1 MPRAS
6 SRVAAAERAER
17 GDVHPRPRGSAPPQY
32 PIWDGALGNWVDAA
46 GNARP
51 ITSRKE
57 RRLEHQKERR
67 RAAAVAFAS
76 ERDRNAERGRE
87 YVGLTIQ
94 IPWTAWGSG
103 YETSAEYSTATVIE
117 YKPETREGDSKKIVS
132 RFHVAFDPE
141 LDYDDTHLSWD
152 ELLGKSPCRLGSRY
166 AILDTQPG
174 KPLGRRQPPGKPPRD
189 LVYGGHLHW
198 DMRREGWY
206 NRMGEHIEQG
216 ARAQSNEYSNELDDV
231 SLFRIE
237 RAFQRQDSESD
248 FAAFEKSWRRSHR
261 SRRVQRLTAQE
272 KRERCL
278 LPAERAA
285 RGTARPRFLD
295 RMPSRASAAPLT
307 RSLGVFETFTR
318 ALAMLLRHGAWEHEV
333 LDVRRVCVCRVRRS
347 LLPNVWCDARCL
359 PEIPIGTVCRSQ

>member
-1 MPRAS
+1 MFPQKRTTQLFLPTPEPAGVTFLSSLWGQIVPSPEPAFSAALDATAFTMPRAS

-32 PIWDGALGNWVDAA
+32 PIWDGALGNWVDTA

-57 RRLEHQKERR
+57 RKREQKKERR
-67 RAAAVAFAS
+67 RAAAVAFVS

-117 YKPETREGDSKKIVS
+117 YKPETREGNSKKIVS

-174 KPLGRRQPPGKPPRD
+174 KPLGRRQPPGKRTTDFPQRYAP
-189 LVYGGHLHW
+189 LNSPIGLLGG
-198 DMRREGWY
+198 
-206 NRMGEHIEQG
+206 
-216 ARAQSNEYSNELDDV
+216 
-231 SLFRIE
+231 
-237 RAFQRQDSESD
+237 
-248 FAAFEKSWRRSHR
+248 
-261 SRRVQRLTAQE
+261 
-272 KRERCL
+272 
-278 LPAERAA
+278 
-285 RGTARPRFLD
+285 
-295 RMPSRASAAPLT
+295 RASVQTP
-307 RSLGVFETFTR
+307 
-318 ALAMLLRHGAWEHEV
+318 
-333 LDVRRVCVCRVRRS
+333 
-347 LLPNVWCDARCL
+347 
-359 PEIPIGTVCRSQ
+359 

>member
-1 MPRAS
+1 M
-6 SRVAAAERAER
+6 
-17 GDVHPRPRGSAPPQY
+17 HPRPRGCAPPQY
-32 PIWDGALGNWVDAA
+32 PIWDGALGNWVDTA

-117 YKPETREGDSKKIVS
+117 YKPETREGNSKKIVS

-174 KPLGRRQPPGKPPRD
+174 KPLGRRQLLGRSPTRVVTSAAHGLLRD
-189 LVYGGHLHW
+189 SAHVPVARPCEIACERSPCFCATAHGSTRCSMYVVCVVSADPCSLTC
-198 DMRREGWY
+198 
-206 NRMGEHIEQG
+206 G
-216 ARAQSNEYSNELDDV
+216 ATRIV
-231 SLFRIE
+231 SLN
-237 RAFQRQDSESD
+237 
-248 FAAFEKSWRRSHR
+248 
-261 SRRVQRLTAQE
+261 SR
-272 KRERCL
+272 
-278 LPAERAA
+278 
-285 RGTARPRFLD
+285 
-295 RMPSRASAAPLT
+295 
-307 RSLGVFETFTR
+307 
-318 ALAMLLRHGAWEHEV
+318 
-333 LDVRRVCVCRVRRS
+333 
-347 LLPNVWCDARCL
+347 
-359 PEIPIGTVCRSQ
+359 

>member
-32 PIWDGALGNWVDAA
+32 PIWDGALGNWVDTA

-57 RRLEHQKERR
+57 RKREQKKERR
-67 RAAAVAFAS
+67 RAAAVAFVS

-117 YKPETREGDSKKIVS
+117 YKPETREGESKKIVS
-132 RFHVAFDPE
+132 RFHVASDPE

-189 LVYGGHLHW
+189 LVYG
-198 DMRREGWY
+198 DVSTY
-206 NRMGEHIEQG
+206 P
-216 ARAQSNEYSNELDDV
+216 AQSGRSRAV
-231 SLFRIE
+231 SLTCRTTRPVNAPVHVPTTDFP
-237 RAFQRQDSESD
+237 QRYAPLNSPIG
-248 FAAFEKSWRRSHR
+248 
-261 SRRVQRLTAQE
+261 
-272 KRERCL
+272 L
-278 LPAERAA
+278 L
-285 RGTARPRFLD
+285 GG
-295 RMPSRASAAPLT
+295 RASVQTP
-307 RSLGVFETFTR
+307 
-318 ALAMLLRHGAWEHEV
+318 
-333 LDVRRVCVCRVRRS
+333 
-347 LLPNVWCDARCL
+347 
-359 PEIPIGTVCRSQ
+359 